1 MAKPKKDRRA
11 LARGQ
16 IWVSTGAGQ
25 FRELLWVTDE
35 RVIYT
40 GGGDRS
46 RECLVK
52 TFRRWARE
60 RRAQIANDG
69 RPNNRGGY
77 GR

>member
-16 IWVSTGAGQ
+16 IWVSTRAGQ

-40 GGGDRS
+40 DGGSRS
-46 RECLVK
+46 RECQVE

-60 RRAQIANDG
+60 KQAQIANGG
-69 RPNNRGGY
+69 RAPTTGGE
-77 GR
+77 